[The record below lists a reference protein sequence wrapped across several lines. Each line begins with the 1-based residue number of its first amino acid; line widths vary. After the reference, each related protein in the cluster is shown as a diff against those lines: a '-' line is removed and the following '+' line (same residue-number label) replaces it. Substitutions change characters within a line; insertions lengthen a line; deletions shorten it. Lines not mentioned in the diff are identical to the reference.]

1 MTAFGDPAGWA
12 ERFRSFDVRFLECVD
27 AIWPEC
33 RSVLPDQPHEDAIT
47 FNLVEML
54 WKDSRIRALFHWIEY
69 HYEPSG
75 RMPGGRAYP
84 KGQIDMVL
92 FLDRERGRYLAY
104 ECKRLNVKGADGTRS
119 LAVPYVMEGMLR
131 FVREQYAENLPVGCM
146 LGYVLDGKVSPAQK
160 KIYEAINS
168 RKSDIG
174 ITGEPVREKPIGRMK
189 RFSSCH
195 VRAGSGK
202 EIEIRHALLPFP
214 VQS

>member
-1 MTAFGDPAGWA
+1 MTVFGDPAGWA

-33 RSVLPDQPHEDAIT
+33 CSVLPDQPREDAIT

-54 WKDSRIRALFHWIEY
+54 WKDSRVRALFHWIEY

-84 KGQIDMVL
+84 KGQIDIAL

-119 LAVPYVMEGMLR
+119 FAVPYVMEGMLR

-146 LGYVLDGKVSPAQK
+146 LGYVLDGKVSLAQR
-160 KIYEAINS
+160 KIYGAIKEN
-168 RKSDIG
+168 RNPIALTKG
-174 ITGEPVREKPIGRMK
+174 PVEKKPLGVAK
-189 RFSSCH
+189 RFSSYH
-195 VRAGSGK
+195 IRTGSGT
-202 EIEIRHALLPFP
+202 EIEIRHALLPF
-214 VQS
+214 S